1 MLIFRLIKEDVA
13 ASHHH
18 GKNMILKKKSCISNK
33 LLTFATLKKSIFDK
47 KWNKKTKRKTL
58 T

>member
-18 GKNMILKKKSCISNK
+18 GKNMILKKKIVHFK
-33 LLTFATLKKSIFDK
+33 
-47 KWNKKTKRKTL
+47 
-58 T
+58 